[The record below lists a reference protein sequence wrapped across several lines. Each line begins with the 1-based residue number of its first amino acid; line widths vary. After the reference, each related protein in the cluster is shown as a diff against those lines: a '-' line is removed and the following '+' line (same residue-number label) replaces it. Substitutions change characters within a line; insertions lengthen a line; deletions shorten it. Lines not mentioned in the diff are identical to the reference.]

1 MRKLSVCAAVLALFA
16 GTAGMFRSERAAGSS
31 SSDFA
36 MLHSKASFRDGLY
49 LGRLAAQQGGPMH
62 IASGRWAT
70 AADRQLFVAGF
81 QHGYRELAATRASL
95 ASGHEAQ

>member
-16 GTAGMFRSERAAGSS
+16 GTAGMIRSERAAGS

-36 MLHSKASFRDGLY
+36 MLHSKAAFRDGLY

-81 QHGYRELAATRASL
+81 QRGYQELTATRASL